1 MKSLSNVQLFVIPG
15 TAACQAPLPIGCS
28 RQEYWFDLHV
38 FKLQSQTRLKYGI
51 REYLVQQKEDN
62 KAKMLENWL
71 KDPSERWG

>member
-1 MKSLSNVQLFVIPG
+1 MKLLSCVQLFVIPV
-15 TAACQAPLPIGCS
+15 TAACQAPLSMGLP
-28 RQEYWFDLHV
+28 RQEYWFDLHI

-71 KDPSERWG
+71 EDPSKRWG